1 MLNEKE
7 RSDLTKITL
16 LIAKGIGKS
25 LDSFREEVLKKEHP
39 ELEPYMSDR
48 NFRCNKIVMRAMVS
62 RLASCHGVEE

>member
-25 LDSFREEVLKKEHP
+25 LDSFREDVLKKNT
-39 ELEPYMSDR
+39 LS
-48 NFRCNKIVMRAMVS
+48 
-62 RLASCHGVEE
+62 